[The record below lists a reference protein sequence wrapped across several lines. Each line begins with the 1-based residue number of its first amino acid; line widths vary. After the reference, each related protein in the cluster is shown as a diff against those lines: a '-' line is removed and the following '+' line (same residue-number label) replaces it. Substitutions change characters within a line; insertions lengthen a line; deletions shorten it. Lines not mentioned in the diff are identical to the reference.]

1 MVHVS
6 KQLPARILRA
16 PRRLRLAMQVGSAIA
31 VAVAV
36 TLPLAQRSAWPV
48 SAALLVA
55 ASLVLSRGV
64 RARVE
69 LRGDELVVRD
79 YTFSTRIAR
88 DRILMVHRFPSI
100 DWRGADGIP
109 RETLVNAFN
118 PQRLDSLGPT
128 DAELD
133 QIREVLERWLTGA
146 DAHHDA
152 TRGITGAGER
162 PAGTVT

>member
-1 MVHVS
+1 
-6 KQLPARILRA
+6 
-16 PRRLRLAMQVGSAIA
+16 MQVGSAIA

-36 TLPLAQRSAWPV
+36 TLPLAQRGAWPV

-55 ASLVLSRGV
+55 AALVLARGV

-69 LRGDELVVRD
+69 LWGNELVVRD
-79 YTFSTRIAR
+79 YLFATRIPR
-88 DRILMVHRFPSI
+88 DRVLTVDRFPSI

-118 PQRLDSLGPT
+118 PQQLELFGPT

-133 QIREVLERWLTGA
+133 RIREVLQRWLTGV
-146 DAHHDA
+146 DAHH
-152 TRGITGAGER
+152 ER
-162 PAGTVT
+162 PRGGPGVEERPD

>member
-1 MVHVS
+1 
-6 KQLPARILRA
+6 
-16 PRRLRLAMQVGSAIA
+16 MQVGSAIA

-55 ASLVLSRGV
+55 AALVLARGV

-69 LRGDELVVRD
+69 LWRDELVVRD
-79 YTFSTRIAR
+79 YLFSTRIPR
-88 DRILMVHRFPSI
+88 DRVLTVDRFPSI

-109 RETLVNAFN
+109 REALVNAFN
-118 PQRLDSLGPT
+118 PQQLELFGPT

-133 QIREVLERWLTGA
+133 RIRAVLQRWLTGV
-146 DAHHDA
+146 DAHRESP
-152 TRGITGAGER
+152 RGSTGVGER
-162 PAGTVT
+162 PD